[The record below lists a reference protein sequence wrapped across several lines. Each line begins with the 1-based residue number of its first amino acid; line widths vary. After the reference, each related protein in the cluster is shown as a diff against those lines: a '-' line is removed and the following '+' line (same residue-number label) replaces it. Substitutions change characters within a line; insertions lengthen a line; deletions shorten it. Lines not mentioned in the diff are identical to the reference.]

1 MHSLLRAPQVQAF
14 LEAFADEFDLRRH
27 IRLRTR
33 VSRVDPLGPSG
44 AAGTG
49 PWAVTV
55 NPLIG
60 HSLARA
66 HNPSSKDALI
76 MCNTQS
82 LLHRPPPLCVLGSL
96 SM

>member
-1 MHSLLRAPQVQAF
+1 MPSLLRAPQVQAF

-66 HNPSSKDALI
+66 HS
-76 MCNTQS
+76 TS
-82 LLHRPPPLCVLGSL
+82 LNSDSLCAINSRCFTATGHSL
-96 SM
+96 

>member
-27 IRLRTR
+27 IRLGTR

-66 HNPSSKDALI
+66 HSASFK
-76 MCNTQS
+76 
-82 LLHRPPPLCVLGSL
+82 
-96 SM
+96 